1 MELMTRT
8 RLVSLLIAGVLV
20 AGTANA
26 AKVYRW
32 VDENGEVHYSE
43 SLPPDFKEEGHD
55 VLNSSGIIVDENLS
69 LKPPPQKEPTEEDR
83 KELPRDASGLPR
95 PKALYSEVEMQKRMD
110 NFLMLRYESEQEITD
125 AMNVEIK
132 QLEYDRRLLRTTR
145 ESMLDTYRGEIKQAA
160 NRQRAGLEVP
170 QKKSKEIKQLRSRL
184 AESEVSLNQLK
195 ERELAIRAEFG
206 KQLER
211 YRYLEKEWPEGSS
224 DS

>member
-8 RLVSLLIAGVLV
+8 RLISLLIAGVLV

-55 VLNSSGIIVDENLS
+55 VLNSSGITVDKDIS
-69 LKPPPQKEPTEEDR
+69 LKPPPPKEPTEEEP

-110 NFLMLRYESEQEITD
+110 NFLMLRYDSEQEITD

-145 ESMLDTYRGEIKQAA
+145 ESMLDTYRGEIREAA
-160 NRQRAGLEVP
+160 NQQRAGLEVP
-170 QKKSKEIKQLRSRL
+170 QKKSKEIAQLKSRL
-184 AESEVSLNQLK
+184 AQSESSLNQLE
-195 ERELAIRAEFG
+195 ERELAIRAEFD
-206 KQLER
+206 KQLKR
-211 YRYLEKEWPEGSS
+211 YRYLDEKWSEESS